1 MNKLITVTTLGLMLS
16 ASPIAMASSNAE
28 IEALQAQVRQLTATL
43 QKMNSKIDNLSA
55 GQAENKKAVEKKSKL
70 ASWTERTKIK
80 GDLRYRY
87 ENTNI
92 DRDDARFGVFS
103 KVNDQV
109 DIGIQLATGGP
120 DNATSTNETLD
131 ASFGTKDINLD
142 LAYFNW
148 HASKNLDVL
157 GGKVKN
163 PFFRPGK
170 SYLIWDG
177 DVRPEGLAIKFEND
191 AFFVNGGAFYLD
203 EQSDDNAGET
213 YLFAGQAGGKL
224 KLGNAK
230 AKLGLSY
237 YHYEGIED
245 NNVDGLVTGNN
256 TTVNN
261 RFENDFEILE
271 AFGEVKTKVS
281 GLPFTV
287 FADYAVNIAANDDR
301 ANNGDNDTAWMLGFK
316 LGKAKARGSWEVGY
330 RYQDIEKDAVV
341 SDLNDG
347 DFASGNTDSKGHAYN
362 VAYAIDK
369 NWKFGLT
376 YFDTT
381 FNVDQGVET
390 DSDILQ
396 ADIKFKF

>member
-92 DRDDARFGVFS
+92 DRDEERERHRIRARFGVFS

-203 EQSDDNAGET
+203 EQSDDNAG
-213 YLFAGQAGGKL
+213 
-224 KLGNAK
+224 
-230 AKLGLSY
+230 
-237 YHYEGIED
+237 
-245 NNVDGLVTGNN
+245 
-256 TTVNN
+256 
-261 RFENDFEILE
+261 
-271 AFGEVKTKVS
+271 
-281 GLPFTV
+281 
-287 FADYAVNIAANDDR
+287 
-301 ANNGDNDTAWMLGFK
+301 
-316 LGKAKARGSWEVGY
+316 
-330 RYQDIEKDAVV
+330 
-341 SDLNDG
+341 
-347 DFASGNTDSKGHAYN
+347 
-362 VAYAIDK
+362 
-369 NWKFGLT
+369 
-376 YFDTT
+376 
-381 FNVDQGVET
+381 
-390 DSDILQ
+390 
-396 ADIKFKF
+396 